1 MIGSVP
7 PAFMQAEV
15 DYRIERIKNGY
26 QPKTRSSV
34 RRGRFASFL
43 SRSRSR
49 SRRPVAN
56 PAAVAA
62 QTLPLGAPYHLAGRS

>member
-43 SRSRSR
+43 SRSR
-49 SRRPVAN
+49 RPVAN